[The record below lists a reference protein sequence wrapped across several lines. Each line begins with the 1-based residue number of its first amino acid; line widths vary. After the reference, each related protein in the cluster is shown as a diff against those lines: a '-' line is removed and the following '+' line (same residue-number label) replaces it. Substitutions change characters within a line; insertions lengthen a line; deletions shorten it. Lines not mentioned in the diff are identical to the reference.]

1 MGHQEALRNT
11 MQTVCAETQ
20 TEFEAFSKLHAL
32 SVSFVIPRVFLSWL
46 SLCTFS
52 SEACGSKRLLHISVT
67 LKLWMIFYIFVIYI
81 FLYICDNFCFLT
93 SPHIINLE
101 SVVLPGKQIL
111 YFAAIFSIFMGF
123 LFYHSDYYYVVEMQ
137 MTNKI
142 KFAYGW
148 LWLALCTCYAWLIT
162 VPLGRVP
169 PSKTNC

>member
-1 MGHQEALRNT
+1 MGKWGIKRHWEIPCRQFVLKHRQKLRPFPSYMSCLYLLLYQEYLYPDL
-11 MQTVCAETQ
+11 VCV
-20 TEFEAFSKLHAL
+20 H
-32 SVSFVIPRVFLSWL
+32 SVVKPVVLKG
-46 SLCTFS
+46 CYTF
-52 SEACGSKRLLHISVT
+52 LLHLSFE
-67 LKLWMIFYIFVIYI
+67 WFSRN
-81 FLYICDNFCFLT
+81 ICDNFCFLT

-148 LWLALCTCYAWLIT
+148 LWLALCTCYAWLIA

-169 PSKTNC
+169 PSRTNC